1 MIAVVWSDL
10 WSQFAALAA
19 ALLLLAALSKV
30 PFIQTL
36 FRRNVS
42 DPFREWLKEVLHP
55 TNMRIDKVNAR
66 VSELADY
73 LDYEFSANG
82 GSSMRD
88 RVNAGVEAAGGP
100 EDPRSI
106 GTEHHDG

>member
-1 MIAVVWSDL
+1 MIAVAWSDL
-10 WSQFAALAA
+10 WSQFASLGAT
-19 ALLLLAALSKV
+19 LLLLVALSKV

-36 FRRNVS
+36 ARRNVS
-42 DPFREWLKEVLHP
+42 DPFREWLREILHP
-55 TNMRIDKVNAR
+55 TNVRIDKVNAR

-82 GSSMRD
+82 GGSMRD

-100 EDPRSI
+100 EDPMGI
-106 GTEHHDG
+106 DHVHE